1 MKNMKTKDNIQN
13 KGNLNKNV
21 LFVFAFQFMVMHGVF
36 SQPITISPNRSV
48 EECKK
53 LVLEKGDE
61 RAYYD
66 LYFALN
72 NENCNGEY
80 LYYSLIMSQKYNY
93 PGANYWVY
101 KCIVSFY
108 EDNNIAIDTQ
118 TLNIALYFL
127 RKGVEL
133 DNKNAQIELGELYL
147 KGKYVIKDTIKGK
160 ELYSKGWGIPEEK
173 LSPFW
178 RRE

>member
-1 MKNMKTKDNIQN
+1 MKIKKNSEN
-13 KGNLNKNV
+13 KSKLNKIV
-21 LFVFAFQFMVMHGVF
+21 LFIFIFLFSILQVVF
-36 SQPITISPNRSV
+36 SQTITISPNRSI

-53 LVLEKGDE
+53 MVLEKGDE

-80 LYYSLIMSQKYNY
+80 LFYSLVMSQKYNY
-93 PGANYWVY
+93 PGAYYWVY

-108 EDNNIAIDTQ
+108 EDNNIAVDTQ
-118 TLNIALYFL
+118 SLNIALCFL

-147 KGKYVIKDTIKGK
+147 KGKYVTKDTIKGK

-178 RRE
+178 RRK